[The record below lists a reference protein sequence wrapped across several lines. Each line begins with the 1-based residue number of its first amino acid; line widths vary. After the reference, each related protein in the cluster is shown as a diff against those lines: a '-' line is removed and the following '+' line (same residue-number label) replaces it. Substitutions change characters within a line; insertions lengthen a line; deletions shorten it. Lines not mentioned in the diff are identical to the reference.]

1 MEKILARKIQ
11 KINESFSTNE
21 ILTAITILSILKNCN
36 SLDLTK
42 ILLIEPLC
50 SYKKLLKKFTNKK
63 IQIRSIEELIIK
75 SDFILTNFNKK
86 YKECMIVSLNSIY
99 LLLQLKLVN
108 IIENKIFY
116 NGDAFDFKEKTLGEK
131 AKIRINASSKL
142 SNILKCTQSAELYLH
157 LRVEL

>member
-1 MEKILARKIQ
+1 MARKIQ
-11 KINESFSTNE
+11 KINNSFSTNE
-21 ILTAITILSILKNCN
+21 ILTAITILSVLKDCN
-36 SLDLTK
+36 SLEITK
-42 ILLIEPLC
+42 VLLIEPLC
-50 SYKKLLKKFTNKK
+50 SYKKLLKKLTNAR

-75 SDFILTNFNKK
+75 SDFILSNFNKK
-86 YKECMIVSLNSIY
+86 YKECIIISLNSIY

-108 IIENKIFY
+108 IRDNKIFY
-116 NGDAFDFKEKTLGEK
+116 NGYTFDFKEKTLGEK